1 MSEVVYPPIA
11 SIFIAILAI
20 LVILSRQCLQLHS
33 QSLLNGN
40 WLGYDLTGES
50 EEPLIDI
57 KVEFGPE
64 LNCNQIGGNIE
75 SIYGDR
81 SADTLIKFGKNFGA
95 YGLKRLLECNFLTLE
110 DTDTHGLSGALIAF
124 LNEFADWSA
133 LLQIDSDLFER
144 LSSIVEVDQMT
155 TWALKSFPTPQL
167 VQKIKKLSVEG
178 KMVVKL
184 PMNTILNDIITAL
197 IRSRSRNVVDV
208 EPVPSAYMNFWKL
221 FNAANF
227 AQLNPP
233 DQVGLMKYLSFLGPK
248 LSGEDFVL
256 WSLKSE
262 TFMLAKL
269 YELQAFSKNIVYVYY
284 SDNYFVWM
292 EKYAV
297 GEAIVNHFVNGRDKV
312 NRKFGMFPI
321 HNDLRE
327 ALIEAAIGRNGLKRS
342 ALTQILLEPKP
353 VDRNSRLPEDIEL
366 EKSNF
371 ATELMK
377 VYDTNSLFTPKLSFK
392 EFLNS
397 LNVDINDPLL
407 TLELLRC
414 YSCDEEEIMSIFE
427 ACHDVTEGHPSGT
440 TPNNKAP
447 LYSEQIQ
454 VASWLSTAFKLNS
467 PRIANFFITRYNQM
481 MSLDLPEIVRKSK
494 DNGAVTDPLK
504 FFLYP
509 GTGMEMKAALLR
521 RSTASTKFHRV
532 LRAEFVDFEERIQ
545 LLTAEEALNPEL
557 PSGKAKKEN
566 NQRIR
571 SLLKQSVEFFLN
583 NWENLKVYR
592 IHVAFL
598 EMAGQ
603 DTGGL
608 ARHYVTLILKLLV
621 DEDLGLFHRLPD
633 TNSVVPRTL
642 LDANVMGFIGMLH
655 GQCLKLG
662 IKAPWLLEMDHRKQ
676 PIKLSDLITEISR
689 DTSMFPSL
697 EDILIYANEK
707 YKMFEDRFDFSHLS
721 LLQRKFES
729 DFADNIERA
738 YWHAGIEA
746 YKDNLFG
753 SLDPKLHA
761 HGNLI
766 LNDIL
771 EILKPFEF
779 DEINKSVFMECFR
792 IENEESVDGM
802 IVLRVREAIKLSL
815 TSDFIPK
822 ILKFATG
829 SSVLPIGFNI
839 DNHPSLFSIN
849 IRTIHD
855 PKQKRMPQ
863 ASTCTRTIF
872 WTIERREGVEE
883 VKKKFM
889 EAVNGSKGF
898 DLN

>member
-20 LVILSRQCLQLHS
+20 LVILSRRCLHLDS

-64 LNCNQIGGNIE
+64 LNCDQIGGNIE

-81 SADTLIKFGKNFGA
+81 STDTLIKFAKNFGA
-95 YGLKRLLECNFLTLE
+95 NGLKRLLECNFLALE
-110 DTDTHGLSGALIAF
+110 DTDTHDLSGTLVAF
-124 LNEFADWSA
+124 LNEFTDWSA

-144 LSSIVEVDQMT
+144 LSLIVEIDQMT

-178 KMVVKL
+178 KTVVKL
-184 PMNTILNDIITAL
+184 PMNTILNDIITVL
-197 IRSRSRNVVDV
+197 IRSRSRNV
-208 EPVPSAYMNFWKL
+208 EPVPSAYTNFWKL
-221 FNAANF
+221 FKAANF

-256 WSLKSE
+256 WLLKSE

-269 YELQAFSKNIVYVYY
+269 YELQTFSKNIVYDQNSV
-284 SDNYFVWM
+284 NYFVWM

-312 NRKFGMFPI
+312 NRKLGMFPI

-327 ALIEAAIGRNGLKRS
+327 SLIEAAIGRNGLKRP

-353 VDRNSRLPEDIEL
+353 VDHNSRLPEEIEL

-377 VYDTNSLFTPKLSFK
+377 VYDTNILFTPKLSFK
-392 EFLNS
+392 EFLSS
-397 LNVDINDPLL
+397 LNMDIKDPLL
-407 TLELLRC
+407 ILELLRC
-414 YSCDEEEIMSIFE
+414 YSCDEEEIMTILE
-427 ACHDVTEGHPSGT
+427 ACHGEAEGHTSAT
-440 TPNNKAP
+440 TLNYNS

-454 VASWLSTAFKLNS
+454 VTSWLSTAFKLNS
-467 PRIANFFITRYNQM
+467 PRIANFFIARYNQL
-481 MSLDLPEIVRKSK
+481 MSLDLPEIIRKSK
-494 DNGAVTDPLK
+494 DDGALTDPMK

-509 GTGMEMKAALLR
+509 GTGMEMKAGLLR
-521 RSTASTKFHRV
+521 RATASTKFHRV
-532 LRAEFVDFEERIQ
+532 FRAEFVDFEEGIQ
-545 LLTAEEALNPEL
+545 LLTAEEALKPEL

-566 NQRIR
+566 NQKIR
-571 SLLKQSVEFFLN
+571 SLLKQSVEFFLS
-583 NWENLKVYR
+583 NWDNLKVYR

-621 DEDLGLFHRLPD
+621 DEELGLFHRLPD

-642 LDANVMGFIGMLH
+642 LDANVMGFVGMLH

-662 IKAPWLLEMDHRKQ
+662 IKAPWLLEMDHKKQ
-676 PIKLSDLITEISR
+676 PIKLSDLITEISM

-697 EDILIYANEK
+697 EDILIYTNEK

-721 LLQRKFES
+721 LLERKFES
-729 DFADNIERA
+729 DFADNIEWA

-746 YKDNLFG
+746 YKDNLLG
-753 SLDPKLHA
+753 SLDPKLLTHED
-761 HGNLI
+761 LI
-766 LNDIL
+766 LNETF

-779 DEINKSVFMECFR
+779 DESNKSVFMECFR

-802 IVLRVREAIKLSL
+802 VVLRVKEAIKSSL
-815 TSDFIPK
+815 TCDFIPK

-839 DNHPSLFSIN
+839 ENHPSLFSIN
-849 IRTIHD
+849 IRTVHD
-855 PKQKRMPQ
+855 PKQKRLPQ

-872 WTIERREGVEE
+872 WTIERRESVEE
-883 VKKKFM
+883 VKEKFM

-898 DLN
+898 ELN